1 MDASTAPVRNG
12 QVLHVFDEVLPQSAQ
27 AYGLLDG
34 ERWYVVRTLPHC
46 EARAQGQLSAQGFR
60 TFLPRFTKTVRHAR
74 KLRSIMAPFFPRYLF
89 VALDLKRDRWR
100 SINGTFGV
108 CSLVMA
114 GEAPAPVARGV
125 VESLYA
131 SCDANGRLRAGGG
144 LDIGDRVRVL
154 TGPFAD
160 LVGYLVRIDGRE
172 RVQVLLRFLG
182 GEVPVS
188 IERTALVP
196 AL

>member
-1 MDASTAPVRNG
+1 
-12 QVLHVFDEVLPQSAQ
+12 LPQPAQ
-27 AYGLLDG
+27 ACGLLAR

-46 EARAQGQLSAQGFR
+46 ELRAQGQLSAQNFR
-60 TFLPRFTKTVRHAR
+60 SFLPRYTKTVRHAR

-89 VALDLKRDRWR
+89 VALDLERDRWR

-108 CSLVMA
+108 CGLIMT

-125 VESLYA
+125 VESLSA
-131 SCDANGRLRAGGG
+131 SCDANGRVQAGRC

-154 TGPFAD
+154 TGPFTD

-172 RVQVLLRFLG
+172 RVQVLLRLLG

-196 AL
+196 TLSA